1 MRPLSLL
8 EKVLIFFMAV
18 SPLGILI
25 IAAKVLGWPPTVS
38 AFSIGGLSISGFSI
52 VLWLMIGALVSGL
65 SISLIPILLTLSA
78 RRERRLLVVAKG
90 KNDYA
95 EDEDDEELIQL
106 RQWLLKTTIMI
117 SGLLGSFLFLIWA
130 TT

>member
-8 EKVLIFFMAV
+8 EKVLMFFIAV

-78 RRERRLLVVAKG
+78 RRERRLLAVAKG
-90 KNDYA
+90 KIDYA
-95 EDEDDEELIQL
+95 EEEDDEEIIQL

>member
-8 EKVLIFFMAV
+8 EKVLMFFIAV